1 MVEMAVYASGFLPPS
16 GYRDLAALKA
26 VGIAARQIRHSGCA
40 GQAGRKTGCPIG
52 RGGLLTYLNFV
63 LLK

>member
-26 VGIAARQIRHSGCA
+26 VGIAARQVGHS
-40 GQAGRKTGCPIG
+40 G
-52 RGGLLTYLNFV
+52 RGGEAREKNRLPHWPGL
-63 LLK
+63 